1 MPQWGTLLD
10 LQAMANHYIQLSH
23 TLPSPNPHIF
33 VNVNNGPLKVNPLDT
48 KVIQWDIPQ
57 GWDMVTKVVKGI
69 SFGLVI
75 VLKCGIQI
83 WGYHY
88 VERDSQTR

>member
-1 MPQWGTLLD
+1 
-10 LQAMANHYIQLSH
+10 
-23 TLPSPNPHIF
+23 
-33 VNVNNGPLKVNPLDT
+33 
-48 KVIQWDIPQ
+48 
-57 GWDMVTKVVKGI
+57 MVTKVVKGI